1 MFSFSYSVTR
11 QYPYRWFMP
20 VAVVGGIVLAVLF
33 SAVNYFFNAFN
44 MVTLATDDPD
54 SLITRFQLENVP
66 EIFRSKIKPRCQDTV
81 IPFGSNIYTNQ
92 TALSYQLL
100 SVNDQESPA
109 LTYHNQPLGGCSAE
123 KVIIDF
129 QNNAG
134 RQAALVSRSGWDV
147 TVNAEIVCRIGFYDT
162 TQNWRDLYLGARYD
176 PLSPIATPGVSR
188 FILVNA
194 SLSFAWAETVL
205 LGFWTETV
213 TAIFHQTAQGLDA
226 PDSTSSLFNL
236 SSGYITFQNPHRDI
250 KNASFFQ
257 KGQYAFF
264 NARSEGF
271 VGNFSTESSTSY
283 ETLITDAPWPNV
295 WAPAGRLAKAMFS
308 VIGADLSWD
317 GYTETFY
324 NVKGWETWEI
334 WSGRDPVNLS
344 MIATPDQLH
353 YWSENLTQIWDASTV
368 TSKDSLSTG
377 LRMTQYNEVSDG
389 ALNFTHSVISTTYTC
404 QVPQIKS
411 GFNVFI
417 SIFVADLVLL
427 RVAWTLY
434 NLVVTYFLNSRH
446 PDSNLCLGC
455 LERGRTDDAGTE
467 ELQIVDAGD
476 DTAYQGRDIE
486 LGDLGRDHEE
496 PADQQSLQKLLT
508 RKPVGS

>member
-1 MFSFSYSVTR
+1 M
-11 QYPYRWFMP
+11 
-20 VAVVGGIVLAVLF
+20 
-33 SAVNYFFNAFN
+33 
-44 MVTLATDDPD
+44 
-54 SLITRFQLENVP
+54 
-66 EIFRSKIKPRCQDTV
+66 
-81 IPFGSNIYTNQ
+81 
-92 TALSYQLL
+92 
-100 SVNDQESPA
+100 
-109 LTYHNQPLGGCSAE
+109 
-123 KVIIDF
+123 
-129 QNNAG
+129 
-134 RQAALVSRSGWDV
+134 
-147 TVNAEIVCRIGFYDT
+147 
-162 TQNWRDLYLGARYD
+162 
-176 PLSPIATPGVSR
+176 
-188 FILVNA
+188 
-194 SLSFAWAETVL
+194 
-205 LGFWTETV
+205 
-213 TAIFHQTAQGLDA
+213 
-226 PDSTSSLFNL
+226 
-236 SSGYITFQNPHRDI
+236 
-250 KNASFFQ
+250 
-257 KGQYAFF
+257 
-264 NARSEGF
+264 
-271 VGNFSTESSTSY
+271 GNFSTESSTSY